1 MPKPT
6 AARST
11 IFAISTFLRRPEWM
25 VFLPAITLG
34 AFWLGGESVLAITAI
49 ALPLAFA
56 FVGSFHRPQEQRL
69 TRRIGASALSLHNHV
84 VDRLDDILRET
95 PFTGKLTAC
104 LVVQFDGADKLLD
117 RHGRAAELSVLTR
130 SAERIC
136 AVLRDGDTV
145 GRLEGGG
152 FAIALSPMRRLETE
166 SMVQLA
172 ARLQTAVAAPVEIDA
187 ARLYV
192 SCSIGFCISDRAP
205 DQTGQSL
212 LEAAQV
218 AADDARRNGPGA
230 LRAYAPTMAR
240 TRADH
245 DAMRTTLEQ
254 ALNAGQIRAHFQP
267 QVSTSTGAITGFEA
281 LARWYHPT
289 KGLLGPIAFLP
300 QIEQAGLSERLGEVM
315 LQHALAALVHWDRLQ
330 LDIPC
335 VSINFSADELRNPR
349 LVDKLK
355 WELDRFDL
363 NPNRLCIEVLENVV
377 AATDNDIIVANI
389 AALARMGCG
398 IDLDD
403 FGTGHASITSIR
415 RFAIRR
421 IKIDRSFVTRID
433 EDRAQQKMLSAIL
446 SMAERM
452 GLATLAEGVET
463 AAEHAILAQ
472 LGCDDVQGFGI
483 ARPMPMDETYGWIA
497 QARASV
503 PAVLRISQASR

>member
-1 MPKPT
+1 MPKQK
-6 AARST
+6 AART
-11 IFAISTFLRRPEWM
+11 TLFAIGSLLRRPEWM
-25 VFLPAITLG
+25 VFLPAITLA

-49 ALPLAFA
+49 GMPLAFA
-56 FVGSFHRPQEQRL
+56 VAGSFHLRQEQKL
-69 TRRIGASALSLHNHV
+69 QLGMGASALSLHNHV
-84 VDRLDDILRET
+84 VDRIDEILRET

-104 LVVQFDGADKLLD
+104 LVVQFDGAEKLLD
-117 RHGRAAELSVLTR
+117 RHGRAAEMTVLTR

-152 FAIALSPMRRLETE
+152 FAIALSPVRRLDTE

-172 ARLQTAVAAPVEIDA
+172 ARLQSAVAAPVEIDA

-205 DQTGQSL
+205 DQTGQAL

-245 DAMRTTLEQ
+245 DAMRLILEQ
-254 ALNAGQIRAHFQP
+254 ALAEGQIRAHFQP
-267 QVSTSTGAITGFEA
+267 QVSTNTGAITGFEA
-281 LARWYHPT
+281 LARWYHPD
-289 KGLLGPIAFLP
+289 KGLIGPAAFLP
-300 QIEQAGLSERLGEVM
+300 QIQEAGLSERLGEVI
-315 LQHALAALVHWDRLQ
+315 LQNALATLVRWDKLQ
-330 LDIPC
+330 MDIPC
-335 VSINFSADELRNPR
+335 VSVNFSADELRNPR
-349 LVDKLK
+349 LADKLK

-377 AATDNDIIVANI
+377 AATENDVIVANI

-463 AAEHAILAQ
+463 PAEHAILAQ

-483 ARPMPMDETYGWIA
+483 ARPMPIEETLDWIA
-497 QARASV
+497 TARASLAAV
-503 PAVLRISQASR
+503 PRMSQTLR

>member
-1 MPKPT
+1 MPKPRVIDRT
-6 AARST
+6 L
-11 IFAISTFLRRPEWM
+11 FAMGSFLRRPEWM
-25 VFLPAITLG
+25 VFLPAITLT

-56 FVGSFHRPQEQRL
+56 LVGAFQMHQEQKSPRG
-69 TRRIGASALSLHNHV
+69 IGTSALALHNHV
-84 VDRLDDILRET
+84 VDHIDEILAET

-117 RHGRAAELSVLTR
+117 RHGRAAEMTVLTR
-130 SAERIC
+130 SAQRIC

-152 FAIALSPMRRLETE
+152 FAISLSAVRRLDTE

-172 ARLQTAVAAPVEIDA
+172 ARLQSAIAAPIEVDA

-205 DQTGQSL
+205 AQTGQSL

-218 AADDARRNGPGA
+218 AADEARRNGPGA

-245 DAMRTTLEQ
+245 DAMRQCLEL
-254 ALNAGQIRAHFQP
+254 ALNTGQIRAHFQP
-267 QVSTSTGAITGFEA
+267 QLSTSTGAITGFEA
-281 LARWYHPT
+281 LARWYHPR
-289 KGLLGPIAFLP
+289 KGIIGPLGFLP
-300 QIEQAGLSERLGEVM
+300 QIEQAGLSDRLGEVM
-315 LQHALAALVHWDRLQ
+315 LQNALAALVRWDGLG

-335 VSINFSADELRNPR
+335 VSVNFSAEELRNPR
-349 LVDKLK
+349 LADKLK

-363 NPNRLCIEVLENVV
+363 SPNRLCIEVLENVV

-421 IKIDRSFVTRID
+421 IKIDRSFVTRAD

-463 AAEHAILAQ
+463 PGEHAILAQ

-483 ARPMPMDETYGWIA
+483 ARPMPFDETIDWITHK
-497 QARASV
+497 RAEI
-503 PAVLRISQASR
+503 PALPRISQTSR

>member
-1 MPKPT
+1 MPKPKVT
-6 AARST
+6 RST
-11 IFAISTFLRRPEWM
+11 LFAIGTVLRRPEWM
-25 VFLPAITLG
+25 VFLPAITLA

-49 ALPLAFA
+49 GMPLAFA
-56 FVGSFHRPQEQRL
+56 AAGSFHLRKEQKL
-69 TRRIGASALSLHNHV
+69 QLGFGASALSLRNHV
-84 VDRLDDILRET
+84 VDRIDEILRET

-104 LVVQFDGADKLLD
+104 LVVQFDGAEKLLD
-117 RHGRAAELSVLTR
+117 RHGRGAEMTVLTR

-152 FAIALSPMRRLETE
+152 FAIALSPVRRLDTE

-172 ARLQTAVAAPVEIDA
+172 ARLQTAMAAPVEIDA

-205 DQTGQSL
+205 AQTGQSL

-254 ALNAGQIRAHFQP
+254 ALNSGQIRAHFQP
-267 QVSTSTGAITGFEA
+267 QVSTNTGAITGFEA

-289 KGLLGPIAFLP
+289 KGLIGPAGFLP

-315 LQHALAALVHWDRLQ
+315 LQNALAALVRWDRLQ

-335 VSINFSADELRNPR
+335 VSVNFSAEELRNPR
-349 LVDKLK
+349 LADKLK

-363 NPNRLCIEVLENVV
+363 NPNRLCVEVLENVV
-377 AATDNDIIVANI
+377 AATDHDVIVANI
-389 AALARMGCG
+389 AALSRMGCG

-463 AAEHAILAQ
+463 PAEHAILAQ

-483 ARPMPMDETYGWIA
+483 ARPMPMDETLDWIA
-497 QARASV
+497 QQRALI
-503 PAVLRISQASR
+503 PTVLRISQASR